1 VARRKIGRI
10 RQAGYQDR
18 GRVTNNK
25 RRRIFQIWRLTV
37 SPSVTENQIWTN
49 NKKNNFKEF
58 KLLKCSPLGIVL
70 GLSSQ
75 LLFATHPTS
84 LSISK
89 PVFRSFCKVERTGGA
104 WCRMFDTFNQET
116 EMFPKSQIWSIA
128 NSRSCCA
135 AAVLPA
141 QVIIKRDN
149 HLTFRT
155 LSSSQQGRGSWLPP
169 PFGSV

>member
-18 GRVTNNK
+18 GRVANNK
-25 RRRIFQIWRLTV
+25 RRRIFQNLTFDGI
-37 SPSVTENQIWTN
+37 PSRHWKSNL
-49 NKKNNFKEF
+49 NKKENYFKEF

-155 LSSSQQGRGSWLPP
+155 LSSSQQGRASWLPP